1 MKIVDYDYQRDL
13 AISNIILELCE
24 DDPYYTV
31 VRGYSN
37 NEYKSDGFLVYSN
50 GTPVNQILVF
60 PRFNEL
66 LQKNMV
72 PNKLVKLVQT
82 DLLSEESYFQHSTLY
97 DAFELHVMFIFQ
109 YLMKYSTH
117 SVSMPM
123 RSIWNEYEK

>member
-50 GTPVNQILVF
+50 RTPVNEILVF
-60 PRFNEL
+60 PMFNEI
-66 LQKNMV
+66 LQNNMV

-82 DLLSEESYFQHSTLY
+82 DLLSEESYFQQVLYMMHLNYMLCSFFST
-97 DAFELHVMFIFQ
+97 
-109 YLMKYSTH
+109 
-117 SVSMPM
+117 
-123 RSIWNEYEK
+123 